1 MCTLFLCT
9 ALLGTNPK
17 SHHQQRCATAGALE
31 EETAKFL
38 LPASE
43 MGRSKERIFHLCET
57 YVFCFPKVCQAHLS
71 EEEEDL
77 EKGRWRVWVQLQGTT
92 EAFVWYLGK
101 NVNQSWPDS
110 SVGLQHSK
118 LCAAEDFELP
128 LIMVQSIKSEQ
139 LNSLT
144 AFGKGLLTTI
154 FWISQSLCP
163 WDSPNLRS
171 FAPSKNSTRCRF
183 HGLSLQGL
191 SLSLCTAF
199 ICAFANPTIFYNTF
213 QFSL

>member
-1 MCTLFLCT
+1 MSSDFW
-9 ALLGTNPK
+9 
-17 SHHQQRCATAGALE
+17 
-31 EETAKFL
+31 
-38 LPASE
+38 
-43 MGRSKERIFHLCET
+43 
-57 YVFCFPKVCQAHLS
+57 KVCQAHLS

-92 EAFVWYLGK
+92 GASVSYMGK

-118 LCAAEDFELP
+118 LCAAEDFEPP
-128 LIMVQSIKSEQ
+128 LIIVQSIKSEQ

-191 SLSLCTAF
+191 SLSLYTAF

-213 QFSL
+213 QFSLYKIRLLFLWSTRNPSKTWCHVHQHSLLWYWGKFKYSLLYHG